1 MSSLST
7 STEPIVP
14 IYLITCFLLL
24 SLIGIIGNLTIVIV
38 TLRNKTLHTR
48 CCRLIG
54 IMAFFNFIVCVYVA
68 QLRIM
73 MLFGVYNI
81 YNTTCFYLSIYGI
94 FAMNMQSILGL
105 FIGLD
110 RWYNVSFPVRY
121 SKIPLLSYII
131 GFSVCVIASLF
142 VTFSKYIFL
151 ADSNLHIKTAESV
164 NRILK
169 SLIVVIA
176 FYVSTWFLAMA
187 SLFVS
192 EVLNLQ
198 GDPVYYIRRWS
209 GWLVICNSSL
219 HVFIYFW
226 RTPDYRKAIIELY
239 CHPFNSGTSSNIQI
253 SLVPKNHHVL
263 II

>member
-1 MSSLST
+1 
-7 STEPIVP
+7 
-14 IYLITCFLLL
+14 
-24 SLIGIIGNLTIVIV
+24 
-38 TLRNKTLHTR
+38 
-48 CCRLIG
+48 
-54 IMAFFNFIVCVYVA
+54 
-68 QLRIM
+68 M

-81 YNTTCFYLSIYGI
+81 FNTTCFYLSIYGI
-94 FAMNMQSILGL
+94 FAMNMQSVLGL

-110 RWYNVSFPVRY
+110 RCYNVSFPVRY

-131 GFSVCVIASLF
+131 GFTICVIASLF

-151 ADSNLHIKTAESV
+151 AEEIIITVCIPVTAFYETSLRIWLCFNFVIAVIVIFVYGWTHIKCRMLRNSNLHIKTAESV

-226 RTPDYRKAIIELY
+226 RTPDYRCLAKLRPLY
-239 CHPFNSGTSSNIQI
+239 G
-253 SLVPKNHHVL
+253 
-263 II
+263 